1 VNAKNGE
8 IVNLLK
14 AWDVEITVGTI
25 FEKEDFSKSSF
36 FVYTGA
42 WENGYPMPDN
52 DGGYKNLTYSL
63 GDYCRNC
70 GIGMAQKGPFRI
82 RKEPNWKSKMMFE
95 LTWIYDEI
103 FVKRELYDRVFK
115 KAGVDCWPVLLFKKE
130 TLIECTVQ
138 LKIPQVETPMAFK
151 NHPYEV
157 CNICKIK

>member
-1 VNAKNGE
+1 VNAKNRE
-8 IVNLLK
+8 IMNLLK

-95 LTWIYDEI
+95 LTLIYD
-103 FVKRELYDRVFK
+103 
-115 KAGVDCWPVLLFKKE
+115 
-130 TLIECTVQ
+130 
-138 LKIPQVETPMAFK
+138 
-151 NHPYEV
+151 
-157 CNICKIK
+157 